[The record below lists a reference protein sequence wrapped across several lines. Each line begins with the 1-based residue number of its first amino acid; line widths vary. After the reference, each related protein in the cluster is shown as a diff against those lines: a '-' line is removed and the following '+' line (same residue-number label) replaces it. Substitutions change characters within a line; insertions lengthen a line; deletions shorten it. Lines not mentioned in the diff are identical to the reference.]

1 MMKKMFAVS
10 MLLMLVFAFAG
21 CSDNK
26 DSAQIARQNQAQ
38 ASSPTVKMS
47 ELNNVSPDAAI
58 DIALKDADVPREEAV
73 FFGTPSLDEE
83 KDGAHYD
90 IKFEYNGFEYDY
102 EIAVNDGAVLKA
114 EKDKEETPVVSSSS
128 PKETVSASKNNGY
141 ISIEDAKQK
150 ALENAGAAAQDA
162 VFKKAYY
169 DADDLVA
176 HYDIKFVSGGYE
188 YEYEIK
194 ASDGSILE
202 KEVDRE
208 KGIEKSTAE
217 NAAYISEDEAKSIA
231 FSHASVDASNVK
243 FSKVELDRDDM
254 IVHYDVEFVEGKYEY
269 EYEINAETGKVIAF
283 DKDFND

>member
-1 MMKKMFAVS
+1 

>member
-1 MMKKMFAVS
+1 
-10 MLLMLVFAFAG
+10 MLLMLVLAFAG

-26 DSAQIARQNQAQ
+26 DSAQVAGHNQAAQ
-38 ASSPTVKMS
+38 ASSPAVKMS

-114 EKDKEETPVVSSSS
+114 EKDKDETAVVSSSS

-176 HYDIKFVSGGYE
+176 HYDIKFVFGGYE

-217 NAAYISEDEAKSIA
+217 NAAYISENEAKSIA
-231 FSHASVDASNVK
+231 FSHASVDAANVK